1 MDDAQS
7 TPKIK
12 ENSTQ
17 PPTTDTKIG
26 AVTSSLLVDNVVASP
41 SPSMFAAE
49 AAAAVAAAV
58 ASSMESK
65 KLFSVQFRRP
75 RTSSEPGPHPP
86 SLSAQHIHPRS
97 SSESKTSGHR
107 TRRASSLLKDVFKDE
122 KGRQPSPTDKSATI
136 PPHQQQQ
143 QQGLDSRPSLS
154 SSPPATAATPAHV
167 TNEAE
172 DQRRNRHQR
181 SRRDRHNLR
190 FLNVPSTSTSD
201 LEKQR
206 QQLQDKSSTTPITI
220 PLSSSLSIPSSSSS
234 APGSLQQPA
243 IMKRARAKT
252 MPKLPPELMEKMKE
266 AQVKESTATATTTT
280 IADGL
285 GGEDDSRA
293 DRDATSLPPKDDG
306 SLPAEADPAS
316 SWAAAAPRKI
326 VDVQPTPSPS
336 SPSPFPS
343 PSSPAPS
350 PRDDNS
356 NKKTPPSSSMQ
367 RSLSAR
373 LISFKDRVARPSSPL
388 SHSSPSSPS
397 LGVTNISENYESVDK
412 VWLRQI
418 LKHANDR
425 AIATSI
431 LCSALRSPT
440 HPYGIVVAHYA
451 ATTNTAIANIIERA
465 TSIDD
470 TEIVQQ
476 DSGGEDDDSSSS
488 DDDDFYTPPPIPT
501 SLQSQYLSEALSN
514 IVADLNTFADSVSE
528 TIVMHYEPLRQIS
541 RPMEVCKAAI
551 FDAILPSIYTDLI
564 LLYNMRFKIM
574 DQRYNDKIAS
584 MSTLTPGHLAIR
596 PKLWLIH
603 MPDIPNPGM
612 VAPVIAPSSP
622 SLSSKSGFF
631 SIGSRR
637 TSVSPVSP
645 PPAKISLPVPPY
657 QPAIE
662 IFKQLAI
669 SKNPTRRSQILKH
682 CMDGLQKC
690 VHDHWRG
697 VHSPDDLVIGA
708 DDLLPIF
715 TFIVIKSGTKNMHS
729 EMEFHKDFM
738 SEMDASGM
746 EGYLMTTLETSLLL
760 IHELQQDELRKNAS
774 SLVDVLMGATPV
786 SS

>member
-7 TPKIK
+7 SPKIK
-12 ENSTQ
+12 ENSTR
-17 PPTTDTKIG
+17 PPTTDTKIST
-26 AVTSSLLVDNVVASP
+26 VTSSLLVDNVVASP

-65 KLFSVQFRRP
+65 KLFSVPFRRP

-97 SSESKTSGHR
+97 SSESKTAGHR

-122 KGRQPSPTDKSATI
+122 KSHLPSPTDYKSATI
-136 PPHQQQQ
+136 PPAQHHHQH
-143 QQGLDSRPSLS
+143 GLDSRPPLS
-154 SSPPATAATPAHV
+154 SSPPTTAAAPAHA

-266 AQVKESTATATTTT
+266 AQVKESTATTTTT
-280 IADGL
+280 ADGL